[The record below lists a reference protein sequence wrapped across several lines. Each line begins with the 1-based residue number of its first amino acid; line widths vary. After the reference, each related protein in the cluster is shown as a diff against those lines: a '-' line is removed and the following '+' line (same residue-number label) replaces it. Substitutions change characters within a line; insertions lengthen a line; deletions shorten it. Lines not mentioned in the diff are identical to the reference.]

1 MNKLAYTLT
10 IIGIIMILIGLLSII
25 IWKIDEARCYN
36 MPLNDVYNDRLC
48 QFHTVSYDELNR
60 K

>member
-10 IIGIIMILIGLLSII
+10 IIGITMILIVLLSII

-36 MPLNDVYNDRLC
+36 MPLNDVYYDRLC
-48 QFHTVSYDELNR
+48 QFHTITYEELNR
-60 K
+60 